1 MDYKDKIRKLLAL
14 AKSPEPE
21 EAKLAL
27 LKARK
32 LMAEHKLT
40 ERDLDEHDTTVI
52 QQEIDETFSKKANSW
67 MAPLSSII
75 GENYCCAAYRC
86 KRGAKT
92 TVWRVGF
99 IGLKDDFEICVKIFR
114 YAVRCVKSEQKK
126 LRKQH
131 RDYYTPQ
138 EIAKICDSYGY
149 GFARGVYEAFTRQ
162 NEENQ
167 EYGLV
172 TKLGIGADKVGR
184 DVPEESEVR
193 VAGEVERY
201 AGLKATRPAVRVRTG
216 RAVGKMGH
224 RGCSH
229 PDGGLVLTG
238 TAEERANL
246 DALTLH
252 GTGLPD
258 TIGEHGHGRVI
269 PGSFQTLKNGHIS
282 YASISMSSSSMLPY
296 TQCSEISR
304 ALLRAEG
311 SETASILRSVT

>member
-40 ERDLDEHDTTVI
+40 ERDLEERNTTVI
-52 QQEIDETFSKKANSW
+52 KRAIGETFSKKANSW
-67 MAPLSSII
+67 MDPLSVII
-75 GENYCCAAYRC
+75 GENYCCSAFRC
-86 KRGAKT
+86 KISAKT
-92 TVWRVGF
+92 TVWHVGF
-99 IGLKDDFEICVKIFR
+99 IGLEGDFEICVKIFR

-126 LRKQH
+126 LRNQH

-172 TKLGIGADKVGR
+172 LKV
-184 DVPEESEVR
+184 PKEVKD
-193 VAGEVERY
+193 ELE
-201 AGLKATRPAVRVRTG
+201 KI
-216 RAVGKMGH
+216 
-224 RGCSH
+224 
-229 PDGGLVLTG
+229 
-238 TAEERANL
+238 
-246 DALTLH
+246 
-252 GTGLPD
+252 GLPKEFKR
-258 TIGEHGHGRVI
+258 TPQQLPHNSLSLPVFLAQEGREALFLLPFFAI
-269 PGSFQTLKNGHIS
+269 SSPETHLKWHFRRG
-282 YASISMSSSSMLPY
+282 YSSKKTFSGQKC
-296 TQCSEISR
+296 TF
-304 ALLRAEG
+304 
-311 SETASILRSVT
+311 

>member
-167 EYGLV
+167 EYGL
-172 TKLGIGADKVGR
+172 GR
-184 DVPEESEVR
+184 
-193 VAGEVERY
+193 
-201 AGLKATRPAVRVRTG
+201 KHPAV
-216 RAVGKMGH
+216 
-224 RGCSH
+224 
-229 PDGGLVLTG
+229 
-238 TAEERANL
+238 
-246 DALTLH
+246 
-252 GTGLPD
+252 
-258 TIGEHGHGRVI
+258 
-269 PGSFQTLKNGHIS
+269 F
-282 YASISMSSSSMLPY
+282 
-296 TQCSEISR
+296 
-304 ALLRAEG
+304 
-311 SETASILRSVT
+311 